1 MKASVVSK
9 AAGRS
14 RAHVFWCALEIKM
27 HINIRLEREDD
38 YRCVEELTRKA
49 FWNLHCQGCDEHYLA
64 HIMRSHPD
72 FCPDLD
78 FVAEYE
84 GRVIGSIMY
93 TKAHLVNGRGDKI
106 PILTFGPV
114 SVLPE
119 YQRRGVGSQLIQ
131 HTIRLAEARG
141 VAAIVIFGN
150 PSNYVKHGFRGCKD
164 FMVAVAEGRYPTCML
179 VLPLLNQPW
188 PDGEWLYQGSE
199 VYSFDKNA
207 AEEFDR
213 NFPPFVKKHM
223 PSQEE
228 FAILCR
234 SIVV

>member
-1 MKASVVSK
+1 MNTKTP
-9 AAGRS
+9 
-14 RAHVFWCALEIKM
+14 M
-27 HINIRLEREDD
+27 NINIRPEREGD

-49 FWNLHCQGCDEHYLA
+49 FWNLHVPGCDEHYLA

-72 FCPDLD
+72 FCLDLNY
-78 FVAEYE
+78 VAEYE
-84 GRVIGSIMY
+84 GRIIGNIMY
-93 TKAHLVNGRGDKI
+93 AKSYLINEKGEKLE
-106 PILTFGPV
+106 ILTFGPV

-119 YQRRGVGSQLIQ
+119 YQRMGVGSRLIR
-131 HTIRLAEARG
+131 HTINIAATKG
-141 VAAIVIFGN
+141 VLAIVIFGN
-150 PSNYVKHGFRGCKD
+150 PSNYVKHGFKGCKD
-164 FMVAVAEGRYPTCML
+164 FRVAVAEGRYPTCML